1 MRSICLAKCWQS
13 HVPLPEILD
22 KLLENQYLDFRKLS
36 LATSIEWA
44 LASIWEARTGILNVE
59 TCRVTGIAD

>member
-36 LATSIEWA
+36 QQVAY
-44 LASIWEARTGILNVE
+44 
-59 TCRVTGIAD
+59 